1 MIADKLLQL
10 CSAQDAKTALTGEAL
25 DLNQEY
31 PNLGSLTPPFM
42 LIVTPSAVSGT
53 APITF
58 NVQDSADKD
67 SWQTVSGFTIKADD
81 FTDAVVIPMPVKHR
95 RYIRLT
101 TTVDTTES
109 KTATGTFSAILNNV
123 YDLSR
128 TKKFEGADTTPTV
141 D

>member
-10 CSAQDAKTALTGEAL
+10 CSAQDAKTALTGAAL
-25 DLNQEY
+25 DLTQEY

-42 LIVTPSAVSGT
+42 LIVTPSGVSGT

-58 NVQDSADKD
+58 NIQDSADN
-67 SWQTVSGFTIKADD
+67 SAWNTVISFTIKADD
-81 FTDAVVIPMPVKHR
+81 LKEVIAVPMPVKHR
-95 RYIRLT
+95 RYVRLT

-128 TKKFEGADTTPTV
+128 TKKFEGADITPTV